1 MQDANTTP
9 KGSCLLYNK
18 IILTLVNPVMAISS
32 TFTFSQSSL
41 QDYSDCPR
49 RFDLRY
55 IQRLQWPAVESEPV
69 LENERHQQEGQLF
82 HRLVQQHLIGIP
94 EAKLT
99 PLASSPDLRQWWDN
113 YLGADLGLEGMTKF
127 TELSLSAPIAG
138 FRLIAKCDLI
148 AAGADKIVIVD
159 WKTYHKRPRNDW
171 MAARLQTRV
180 YRALLVN
187 AGAHLHN
194 GSPIQPERV
203 EMVYW
208 YASQPHEPA
217 RFPYTAAQYTRDW
230 AVLEKMIS
238 EIAGAVEFP
247 LTTDL
252 PACKFCVY
260 RSFCDRGL
268 AAGTGEDTESELNEP
283 ELNFEQV
290 QEIAF

>member
-1 MQDANTTP
+1 MT
-9 KGSCLLYNK
+9 
-18 IILTLVNPVMAISS
+18 ISS
-32 TFTFSQSSL
+32 SFTFSQSSL

-55 IQRLQWPAVESEPV
+55 IQRMQWPAVESEPV
-69 LENERHQQEGQLF
+69 LENEHRQQEGQLF

-99 PLASSPDLRQWWDN
+99 PLAGSADLRLWWEN
-113 YLGADLGLEGMTKF
+113 YLGTDLGLEGMTKY

-138 FRLIAKCDLI
+138 FRLVAKCDLV
-148 AAGADKIVIVD
+148 AAGADKFVIVD

-180 YRALLVN
+180 YRAMLVN
-187 AGAHLHN
+187 AGKHLN
-194 GSPIQPERV
+194 GGNPIQPEQV

-217 RFPYTAAQYTRDW
+217 RFPYTTAQYTRDW
-230 AVLEKMIS
+230 AVLEKLIG
-238 EIAGAVEFP
+238 EIAGVVEFP
-247 LTTDL
+247 LTSDL
-252 PACKFCVY
+252 NACKFCVY

-268 AAGTGEDTESELNEP
+268 AAGTGEGFESDLIEP
-283 ELNFEQV
+283 EINFEQV